1 VSQSLSFLF
10 RDVYCVWG
18 GGGGTSVCVRVST
31 NLESPPIMGNL
42 RCDWAPMS
50 NRFYLV

>member
-1 VSQSLSFLF
+1 M
-10 RDVYCVWG
+10 CVCVG
-18 GGGGTSVCVRVST
+18 GGGGEHVCVCVRLNT
-31 NLESPPIMGNL
+31 NLESPPNMGNL

>member
-1 VSQSLSFLF
+1 V
-10 RDVYCVWG
+10 CVCG
-18 GGGGTSVCVRVST
+18 GGGGGNMCTCMRVST
-31 NLESPPIMGNL
+31 NLESPLTMGNL